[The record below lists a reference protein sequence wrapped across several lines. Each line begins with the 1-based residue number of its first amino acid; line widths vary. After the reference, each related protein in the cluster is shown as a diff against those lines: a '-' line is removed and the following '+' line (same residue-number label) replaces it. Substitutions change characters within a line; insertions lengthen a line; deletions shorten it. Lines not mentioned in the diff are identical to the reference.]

1 MLAVVRLKNLAA
13 HSIWKGSISFGLVN
27 IPVKL
32 YTTSDNNK
40 DFSFNQLDDK
50 GHRIKYKKWC
60 LIEDREVP
68 YSELK
73 KGYRISKDNY
83 AIVEK
88 QDLDKIKMKTTQSID
103 IKEFVD
109 SKDFDPLLIEKS
121 YYVAPEKNKKTG
133 AIDKAYTLFAKVINE
148 TSKIAIGKVVLKDR
162 EHLVALRAYQRGIV
176 MHQLRYIDEV
186 KPVDE
191 VEGMDGSATS
201 SQPSIDNKE
210 LSLGKTLVEN
220 LSSKEFDISQYS
232 DEYTKQLEQ
241 LINAKIAGK
250 QTVNVTE
257 AGNREEKDD
266 DVSKN
271 LLEALKASVR
281 QKSKPKR

>member
-1 MLAVVRLKNLAA
+1 MAA
-13 HSIWKGSISFGLVN
+13 RSMWKGSISFGLVN

-32 YTTSDNNK
+32 YTTSDNN

-60 LIEDREVP
+60 PIEDREVS

-73 KGYRISKDNY
+73 KGYQISKDNY
-83 AIVEK
+83 AVIEK
-88 QDLDKIKMKTTQSID
+88 EDLDKIKLKTTQSID
-103 IKEFVD
+103 VKEFID

-121 YYVAPEKNKKTG
+121 YYVAPEKNKKTE
-133 AIDKAYTLFAKVINE
+133 AIDKAYTLFARVINE
-148 TSKIAIGKVVLKDR
+148 TNKIAIGKVVLKDR

-176 MHQLRYIDEV
+176 MHQLRYIDEI

-191 VEGMDGSATS
+191 VEGMDGSIS
-201 SQPSIDNKE
+201 SQQPSIDNKE

-232 DEYTKQLEQ
+232 DEYTKQLER

-250 QTVNVTE
+250 QTLNLTE
-257 AGNREEKDD
+257 ADNGKED

-271 LLEALKASVR
+271 LLEALKASVK
-281 QKSKPKR
+281 QKSKSKR

>member
-1 MLAVVRLKNLAA
+1 MPA

-32 YTTSDNNK
+32 YSTSDNSK
-40 DFSFNQLDDK
+40 EFSFNQLDNK
-50 GHRIKYKKWC
+50 NHKIQYKKWC
-60 LIEDREVP
+60 PIEDREVP

-73 KGYRISKDNY
+73 KGYQISKDNY
-83 AIVEK
+83 VVVEK

-103 IKEFVD
+103 VKEFVD
-109 SKDFDPLLIEKS
+109 SKDLDPLLIEKS
-121 YYVAPEKNKKTG
+121 YYVGPEKNKKNGT
-133 AIDKAYTLFAKVINE
+133 IDKAYTLFTRVINE
-148 TSKIAIGKVVLKDR
+148 TNKIAIGKVVLKDR

-191 VEGMDGSATS
+191 VEGMDGSS
-201 SQPSIDNKE
+201 SSSSPLQPSIDSKE

-220 LSSKEFDISQYS
+220 LSNKEFDISQYS
-232 DEYTKQLEQ
+232 DEYTKQLEKI
-241 LINAKIAGK
+241 INAKATGK
-250 QTVNVTE
+250 ETVGDALSKNQ
-257 AGNREEKDD
+257 DD

-271 LLEALKASVR
+271 LLEALKASLQ
-281 QKSKPKR
+281 QKSKPKRN

>member
-1 MLAVVRLKNLAA
+1 MAA
-13 HSIWKGSISFGLVN
+13 RSMWKGSISFGLVN

-32 YTTSDNNK
+32 YTTSDNNN

-60 LIEDREVP
+60 PIEDREVS

-73 KGYRISKDNY
+73 KGYQISKDNY
-83 AIVEK
+83 AVIEK
-88 QDLDKIKMKTTQSID
+88 EDLDKIKLKTTQSID
-103 IKEFVD
+103 VKEFID

-121 YYVAPEKNKKTG
+121 YYVAPEKNKKTE
-133 AIDKAYTLFAKVINE
+133 AIDKAYTLFARVINE
-148 TSKIAIGKVVLKDR
+148 TNKIAIGKVVLKDR

-176 MHQLRYIDEV
+176 MHQLRYIDEI

-191 VEGMDGSATS
+191 VEGMDGSIS
-201 SQPSIDNKE
+201 SQQPSIDNKE

-232 DEYTKQLEQ
+232 DEYTKQLER

-250 QTVNVTE
+250 QTLNLTE
-257 AGNREEKDD
+257 ADNGKED

-271 LLEALKASVR
+271 LLEALKASVK
-281 QKSKPKR
+281 QKSKSKR